1 MAEPL
6 LSVQGLRTEISA
18 GGARFAA
25 VDDISFE
32 VATGERLAIV
42 GESGCGKTI
51 TALSILRL
59 LPDPPARITTGK
71 IRFGGHD
78 LVALSPTAMRAVRG
92 REIAMIFQEPMTSL
106 NPVFTIG
113 NLLREVLSLHR
124 GIRGA
129 AAHRRAIE
137 LLEMVNIPS
146 PRTRIDSYPHELSG
160 GTRQRV
166 MIAMAL
172 ASQPKLL
179 IADEPTTA
187 LDVTV
192 QAQILELLLRLQC
205 EFGMAIIL
213 ITHDLGIVAEF
224 AERVLVMYAGGIVEQ
239 GLVDAIFAS
248 PRHPYTRGLLDSIPP
263 IDRDIF
269 ELAAIEGTVPP
280 PTALPHGCRFQ
291 PRCALAIPAC
301 AAALPPLLAVGPAQ
315 HARCIRTAA

>member
-1 MAEPL
+1 M
-6 LSVQGLRTEISA
+6 I
-18 GGARFAA
+18 
-25 VDDISFE
+25 
-32 VATGERLAIV
+32 
-42 GESGCGKTI
+42 
-51 TALSILRL
+51 ALSLMRL
-59 LPDPPARITTGK
+59 LPEPVARIAGGRVLFEGRDLLALPEAEMRR
-71 IRFGGHD
+71 IRG
-78 LVALSPTAMRAVRG
+78 A
-92 REIAMIFQEPMTSL
+92 EIAMIFQEPMTSL
-106 NPVFTIG
+106 NPVFTVG
-113 NLLREVLSLHR
+113 NLLREVLALHR

-129 AAHRRAIE
+129 AARRRAIE
-137 LLEMVNIPS
+137 LLEMVNIAS
-146 PRTRIDSYPHELSG
+146 PQTRITSYPHELSG

-192 QAQILELLLRLQC
+192 QAQILELLLRLQR

-239 GLVDAIFAS
+239 GPVEAIFAA

-263 IDRDIF
+263 VDRDIF

-280 PTALPHGCRFQ
+280 PTALPPGCRFQ
-291 PRCALAIPAC
+291 PRCGLAIPAC
-301 AAALPPLLAVGPAQ
+301 AAALPDLLQVGPGQ
-315 HARCIRTAA
+315 HARCIRAAA